1 MLSRR
6 ELIAGGGAMHMA
18 GGDRAAAQ
26 READLGQVREELR
39 GIRDALARN
48 SVTTPTVGELR
59 NRQRQFYKVNQ
70 HFPQYIDV
78 GIGVWERMQDWHI
91 AHQRALNIQ
100 AAGDGRFMME
110 FIMSI
115 LVLKY
120 ELGENDIGQAY
131 DRQ

>member
-18 GGDRAAAQ
+18 GGGAAAAQ
-26 READLGQVREELR
+26 READFSQVRDELR
-39 GIRDALARN
+39 GIRDALVRN
-48 SVTTPTVGELR
+48 PVATPTVAELR
-59 NRQRQFYKVNQ
+59 SRQRQFYKLNQ
-70 HFPQYIDV
+70 RFPQYIDV

-91 AHQRALNIQ
+91 VHQRPLNIQ

-110 FIMSI
+110 FVMSI

-120 ELGENDIGQAY
+120 ELAENDIGQAY